1 MKSKLALLTAL
12 LSAIATLSLTSL
24 SIALANDRDSGGG
37 HGVGGHFLDLIRKP
51 ESKLVTPFSWATDPQ
66 TQEAYQDLMTRF
78 DLLNSLHPGYGSILK
93 EALFRIRPFFTTVP
107 IAPINDAGLGGVAGM
122 LQLDQVA
129 RQNHK
134 GELLVYVP
142 DFISFSA
149 VERSALMFHE
159 TLLYRLGLNTDR
171 QAIRKILQG
180 FYNNDDGTSDTIVT
194 EAYQTLAE
202 LFETKNIYTVAT
214 GEVCLTIT
222 SASPPE
228 RPRGMPLITTRTIT
242 FMHGPTDTV
251 LSDKTGNS
259 PTTSAEWK
267 GFDQTACI
275 PTSEL
280 DGLDVLSFA
289 VSVYVPLFGTPP
301 SIEVIGRLSNNGQVI
316 AELRKDL
323 KVDNGSIGY
332 AAQHFAV
339 HVSK

>member
-107 IAPINDAGLGGVAGM
+107 IAPINDAGLDGVAGM

-129 RQNHK
+129 RQNRK
-134 GELLVYVP
+134 GELLIYVP
-142 DFISFSA
+142 DFIPFSA
-149 VERSALMFHE
+149 VERSALLFHE

-171 QAIRKILQG
+171 QIIRKILQG
-180 FYNNDDGTSDTIVT
+180 FYNNDGAGETTST
-194 EAYQTLAE
+194 EAYQLLAK
-202 LFETKNIYTVAT
+202 LFETQNIYTVAA

-222 SASPPE
+222 SAPPPIDRKE
-228 RPRGMPLITTRTIT
+228 MSLITHRTIT
-242 FMHGPTDTV
+242 FMHDPTDKI
-251 LSDKTGNS
+251 LSDEPAS
-259 PTTSAEWK
+259 PTKPAKWK